1 MFACDG
7 PATVRKSLGSHSDFR
22 HRRFPHLTMAA
33 VLSPSDLPPNPSADD
48 ILNAFL
54 EFLGSTGTEPYAH
67 QEEAILELFQDKNV
81 ILDTPTGSG
90 KSLVALAMQFKS
102 LCQGRRS
109 YYTVPIKALAN
120 EKFLSLCRVFGP
132 ENVGLVTGDSTV
144 NAKAPVLCCT
154 AEILSNIALR
164 DGAGAPVDDVIMDE
178 FHYYS
183 DHSRGAAWQI
193 PLLTLPKARFLLM
206 SATLG
211 DSSFFSNQLSSL
223 TGVETVLVQS
233 DQRPVPLEFTYS
245 TTPLEE
251 KVAELVEANRAPVYL
266 VHFTQNACAETAR
279 NLLSTNFC
287 TKDEKTAIARALD
300 DADFRSPYGR
310 ELSKI
315 IRHGVGIHHAGLL
328 PKYRLLIEKL
338 TARGLLK
345 VVCGTDTL
353 GVGVNVPIRTV
364 MLTGLCKYD
373 GRGTKILAV
382 RDFRQIVG
390 RAGRRGFD
398 DIGYV
403 VSQAPEHVIDNLK
416 LEEKAAANPNK
427 KKSFVKRKP
436 PEKGYVHWDEATF
449 QKLIGAPPEALT
461 SRFNINHGILLN
473 VLSRRGEDGCA
484 ALKKLIADC
493 HETGAKKKALR
504 THAFTL
510 FRGLVGAKILH
521 IIPPAKRTG
530 PRKVM
535 LDIDLPEDFSINHAL
550 GLWLLD
556 AIPQLDR
563 EADDHAIN
571 VISLIESILENPD
584 GVLRKQVDLIKDE
597 LMARLKNE
605 GVEYDDRIARLE
617 EVEWPKP
624 GKEFIYSTFNEF
636 KLKHP
641 YLANESIRPK
651 SIAREMIENYQSFE
665 DYVKTYKLER
675 TEAILLRHLSEVYKV
690 LSQTVPDGFKTEQLH
705 EAESFLELIVRHTD
719 SSLLDEWET
728 LKNPEAIADTTTAE
742 AKIAAFKAK
751 IPYTK
756 DKVAFNRQ
764 LRNHLLTLVTALSRY
779 QAATVISLI
788 EPADSDGKPWSS
800 ERLVRLLDAYHEGH
814 HQIRLDPEARNAR
827 HTHLADDGITVHQ
840 TLIDPDDLNDWA
852 VRLTLDLEKSNE
864 ARTPILRLES
874 IEPIG

>member
-1 MFACDG
+1 MP
-7 PATVRKSLGSHSDFR
+7 PA
-22 HRRFPHLTMAA
+22 
-33 VLSPSDLPPNPSADD
+33 LSISSLPPDASADD

-54 EFLGSTGTEPYAH
+54 EFLARTGTEPYPH

-102 LCQGRRS
+102 LVQGRRS

-120 EKFLSLCRVFGP
+120 EKFLSLCNVLGP
-132 ENVGLVTGDSTV
+132 ENVGLLTGDSTV
-144 NAKAPVLCCT
+144 NPKAPVLCCT

-164 DGAGAPVDDVIMDE
+164 DGAAAHADDIIMDE
-178 FHYYS
+178 FHYYA

-193 PLLTLPKARFLLM
+193 PLLALPKARFLLM

-211 DSSFFSNQLSSL
+211 DSSFFARQLTDL
-223 TGVETVLVQS
+223 TGAPTVLVQS

-251 KVAELVEANRAPVYL
+251 KVAGLVEANRAPVYL
-266 VHFTQNACAETAR
+266 VHFTQNSCAETTR

-287 TKDEKTAIARALD
+287 TKEEKTAIARALD
-300 DADFRSPYGR
+300 AADFRSPYGR

-328 PKYRLLIEKL
+328 PKYRLLVEKL

-403 VSQAPEHVIDNLK
+403 VCQAPEHVIENLK

-449 QKLIGAPPEALT
+449 QKLITSPPEPLV

-473 VLSRRGEDGCA
+473 VLSRKDEDGCA
-484 ALKKLIADC
+484 ALKKLIADS
-493 HETGAKKKALR
+493 HETPARQRALR
-504 THAFTL
+504 KQAFTL

-530 PRKVM
+530 PRKVV

-563 EADDHAIN
+563 EADDYAPN
-571 VISLIESILENPD
+571 VISLIEAILENPD
-584 GVLRKQVDLIKDE
+584 AVLRKQVDLLKNE

-624 GKEFIYSTFNEF
+624 GKEFIYATFNEF
-636 KLKHP
+636 KLRHP
-641 YLANESIRPK
+641 YLANENVRPK
-651 SIAREMIENYQSFE
+651 CVAREMVENYQSFE

-675 TEAILLRHLSEVYKV
+675 TEAVLLRHISEVYKV
-690 LSQTVPDGFKTEQLH
+690 LSQTVPESLKTEPLH

-728 LKNPEAIADTTTAE
+728 LRNPEAIVDTSAAE
-742 AKIAAFKAK
+742 AKIQAFKSK

-756 DKVAFNRQ
+756 DRTNFPRQ
-764 LRNHLLTLVTALSRY
+764 LRNHILTLVTALSRY
-779 QAATVISLI
+779 QAETVLSLV
-788 EPADSDGKPWSS
+788 EPADPDGKPWTN
-800 ERLVRLLDAYHEGH
+800 ERLLRLLDQYHESH
-814 HQIRLDPEARNAR
+814 AQIRLDPEARNAR
-827 HTHLADDGITVHQ
+827 HTHIAEDGVTIHQ
-840 TLIDPDDLNDWA
+840 TLVDPDELNDWA
-852 VRLTLDLEKSNE
+852 IQLTLDVTKSDE
-864 ARTPILRLES
+864 LRTPVLLLAGLA
-874 IEPIG
+874 PVG